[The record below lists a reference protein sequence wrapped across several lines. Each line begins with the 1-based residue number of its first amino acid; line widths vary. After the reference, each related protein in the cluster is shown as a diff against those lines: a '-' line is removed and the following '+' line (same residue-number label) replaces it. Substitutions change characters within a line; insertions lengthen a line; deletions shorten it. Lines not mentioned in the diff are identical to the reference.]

1 MPSREE
7 EKPPPRGSLPERTLP
22 PKKKKKKNKC
32 FCTTTLCARFS
43 KRARAQF
50 GKAPL
55 ARQPRGMRF
64 PNRHTHDAVLYPGM
78 ISIRVSQ
85 KATVAAVTSAPVRV
99 RTAHFGPVSKSTR
112 AQGMAGY
119 TQPDTAVCT
128 RARGEEKKEAAPGG
142 PPEHT
147 LSARTHRQTPWKP
160 AGRFYY
166 SHRNK
171 ASDARPKSKTVLRC
185 EQSFYFLDCHSTELL
200 HRIVLS
206 LTSSNLGASSVALK
220 RVLSLFRCSRGA
232 LLLAPLVSTQCA
244 LHPPLFFFSF
254 RDGFCLN
261 SAHLRR
267 EAAHSRRDET
277 RLRGERA
284 PLQRRPIMCHF
295 PT

>member
-1 MPSREE
+1 
-7 EKPPPRGSLPERTLP
+7 
-22 PKKKKKKNKC
+22 
-32 FCTTTLCARFS
+32 
-43 KRARAQF
+43 
-50 GKAPL
+50 
-55 ARQPRGMRF
+55 MRF

-99 RTAHFGPVSKSTR
+99 RTAHFGPVSKQVHGHR
-112 AQGMAGY
+112 AWRATHNQ
-119 TQPDTAVCT
+119 TQRYVPEPE
-128 RARGEEKKEAAPGG
+128 GEKKEAAPGG

-220 RVLSLFRCSRGA
+220 HVLSLFRCSRGA

-244 LHPPLFFFSF
+244 LQPSLFFFSF